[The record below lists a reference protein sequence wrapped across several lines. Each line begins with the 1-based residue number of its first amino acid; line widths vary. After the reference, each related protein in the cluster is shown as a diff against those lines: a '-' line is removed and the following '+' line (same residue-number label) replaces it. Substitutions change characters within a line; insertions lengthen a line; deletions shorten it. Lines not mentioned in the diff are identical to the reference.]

1 MTGGPVFTLTE
12 GFFLSIMRKNPSKE
26 EKIMKKMI
34 CMLLAVLLLLTG
46 CKTAAPS
53 ESTAPA
59 ESAEPAETAPTFTQE
74 EPTMPIQD
82 MPNLDIGGEEGEE
95 LAFRNPGKVRLAY
108 TGNRSYIQYITDL
121 DQLPDEEAL
130 KDYDEAFF
138 EKSAL
143 VVVVETVGSGSVQ
156 LEIESI
162 HITEGTATVTLKRS
176 MPGEMGTNDM
186 ATWMLW
192 AEVDKNLDYEWV
204 LEGGSNQPQGE
215 KY

>member
-1 MTGGPVFTLTE
+1 
-12 GFFLSIMRKNPSKE
+12 
-26 EKIMKKMI
+26 MKKYI
-34 CMLLAVLLLLTG
+34 CLLLAVLLLLTG
-46 CKTAAPS
+46 CQTAAPA
-53 ESTAPA
+53 ETTAPA
-59 ESAEPAETAPTFTQE
+59 ESTALAETSPILIQE
-74 EPTMPIQD
+74 DSTVPIQT
-82 MPNLDIGGEEGEE
+82 MPNLVIGGVEGEE
-95 LAFRNPGKVRLAY
+95 LAFCNPGKVRIGY
-108 TGNRSYIQYITDL
+108 SGDRRSVMYITDL

-192 AEVDKNLDYEWV
+192 AEVDKG
-204 LEGGSNQPQGE
+204 LEYKWTLHNATQLPEGE